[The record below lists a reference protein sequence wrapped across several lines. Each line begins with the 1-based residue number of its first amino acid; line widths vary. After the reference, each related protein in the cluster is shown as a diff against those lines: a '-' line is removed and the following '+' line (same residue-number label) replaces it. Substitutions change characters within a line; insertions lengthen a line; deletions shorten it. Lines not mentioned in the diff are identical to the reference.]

1 MFQNVGRA
9 LDHLRARTGKSQA
22 ALARAAGIGK
32 SQISKYVQGKELP
45 RLESLE
51 RILGALGLGYIDFF
65 WLLNLL
71 DRDASAKPFLR
82 RDEIEE
88 SLTRLT
94 RDLFALHG
102 AILDEISINTFPTQ
116 KENEGHE
123 NDAMLRGS

>member
-1 MFQNVGRA
+1 MFQNIGRA
-9 LDHLRARTGKSQA
+9 LDHLRARTGKSQS

-65 WLLNLL
+65 WMLNLL
-71 DRDASAKPFLR
+71 DRGVSSKPVLR
-82 RDEIEE
+82 RSDIEE

-102 AILDEISINTFPTQ
+102 AILDKLSLDSSPQ
-116 KENEGHE
+116 KKENDDDETDGP
-123 NDAMLRGS
+123 LRDS